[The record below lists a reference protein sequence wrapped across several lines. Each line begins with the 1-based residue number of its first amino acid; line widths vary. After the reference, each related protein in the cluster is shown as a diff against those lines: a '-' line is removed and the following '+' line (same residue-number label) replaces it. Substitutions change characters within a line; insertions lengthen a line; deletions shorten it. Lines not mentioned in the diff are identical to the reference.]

1 MRAGSDPATET
12 DHGLVEA
19 ILGVDWARAKGR
31 TPDKAAMLRA
41 LEARRELVH
50 RLVRW
55 RWLAIEDARAAGAT
69 WSEIDEALGT
79 APGRSCTE
87 YHRKLAVQIRR
98 GLCDADRRDPGS
110 AQG

>member
-1 MRAGSDPATET
+1 MTVNADVGTET
-12 DHGLVEA
+12 YHGLVDALLDGE
-19 ILGVDWARAKGR
+19 LARSEGR
-31 TPDKAAMLRA
+31 PPDKDAMLGA
-41 LEARRELVH
+41 LVARRELVH

-55 RWLAIEDARAAGAT
+55 RWIAIEDARAAGAT
-69 WSEIDEALGT
+69 WAEIDEALGM